1 MQRIAII
8 PNLKKDPELQVTK
21 KLVDEINKRV
31 TVVLPGEFKGKVL
44 NAEFSDD
51 VYRNADAAIIV
62 GGDGTVINAAL
73 PCAKADVPML
83 GVNLGRVGFMSEVEL
98 CSIGDAIES
107 LLEGDYT
114 VESRMMMDV
123 EITRKSGEVRL
134 FHALN
139 DAVIEKAR
147 GVNLIGIE
155 LFSGAE
161 KIIQYVADGIII
173 STPTG
178 STGYN
183 LSAGGPVVN
192 PLMSLFVATA
202 ICPHMLTARP
212 AVLPS
217 EKPIVIT
224 SGCGICRK
232 ALASVDGEPVCDLEP
247 GDKVTITKSEYTA
260 KLIKTVRR
268 SFYDT
273 LIEKLL

>member
-1 MQRIAII
+1 MQRLAII
-8 PNLKKDPELQVTK
+8 PNLKKDPELSVTK
-21 KLVDEINKRV
+21 KLVEEINKRV
-31 TVVLPGEFKGKVL
+31 TVVLPSEFESKVSGV
-44 NAEFSDD
+44 EFSND
-51 VYRNADAAIIV
+51 VYSDVDVAIIV

-73 PCAKADVPML
+73 PCAKANVPML
-83 GVNLGRVGFMSEVEL
+83 GVNLGRIGFMSEVEL
-98 CSIGDAIES
+98 CSIDDAIEALIS
-107 LLEGDYT
+107 GDYT
-114 VESRMMMDV
+114 IENRMMMDV
-123 EITRKSGEVRL
+123 EITRTNGEKKL

-155 LFSGAE
+155 LFSDEE

-217 EKPIVIT
+217 EKPIIIT
-224 SGCGICRK
+224 SGCGISRK
-232 ALASVDGEPVCDLEP
+232 AIASVDGEAVCDLEP